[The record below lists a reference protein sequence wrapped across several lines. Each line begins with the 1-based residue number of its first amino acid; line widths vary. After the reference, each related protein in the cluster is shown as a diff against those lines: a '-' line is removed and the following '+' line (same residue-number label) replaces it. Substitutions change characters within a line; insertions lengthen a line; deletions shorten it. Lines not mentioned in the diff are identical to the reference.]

1 MTLLSSLRNPAGDM
15 GEVLSNH
22 DAARQSEI
30 QPQPRRSRRFR
41 SIGARDAHEAIF
53 PSIGDKGQEYEL
65 SDVNQSR
72 MQNPVGGAAKRAFDV
87 SAALGGLIVLAPI
100 MLFVALL
107 VLVTMG
113 RPVFFAQQRV
123 GFGRSSFRCFKFR
136 TMVRDAQEKL
146 AQYLAE
152 NPEAAAAWRDT
163 QKLKH
168 DPRVTWLGGLLRK
181 TSLDELPQLWNILR
195 GEMSCVGPRPVL
207 SSELARYGAHAED
220 YAMAK
225 PGLTGIWQVS
235 GRSNT
240 TYAHR
245 VNCDRFYVR
254 RWSFGLDMMIILR
267 TIPAVMRVHDT
278 A

>member
-1 MTLLSSLRNPAGDM
+1 MTLLESSRKRAEDM
-15 GEVLSNH
+15 GDSLPSH
-22 DAARQSEI
+22 DI
-30 QPQPRRSRRFR
+30 RRHSAVQMQLQLFR
-41 SIGARDAHEAIF
+41 GLRSVAPGYSHEATS
-53 PSIGDKGQEYEL
+53 PSIATARRDYDL
-65 SDVNQSR
+65 PDVSQR
-72 MQNPVGGAAKRAFDV
+72 GTRKPLGGALKRAFDV
-87 SAALGGLIVLAPI
+87 SAALGGLMVLAPI

-123 GFGRSSFRCFKFR
+123 GFGRSPFRCFKFR

-152 NPEAAAAWRDT
+152 NPEAAVAWRDT

-207 SSELARYGAHAED
+207 SSELTRYGAHAEE
-220 YAMAK
+220 YTKAK

-245 VNCDRFYVR
+245 INCDRFYVR

-267 TIPAVMRVHDT
+267 TIPAVMRFRDT